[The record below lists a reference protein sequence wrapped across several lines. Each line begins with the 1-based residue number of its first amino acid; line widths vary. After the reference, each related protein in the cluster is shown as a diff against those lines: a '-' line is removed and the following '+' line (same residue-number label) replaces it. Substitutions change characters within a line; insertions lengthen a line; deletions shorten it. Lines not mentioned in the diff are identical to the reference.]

1 MLERIQQLVN
11 AVNDP
16 RSDVA
21 TKRQGIELLNEIK
34 SSENAME
41 IFISLVINENS
52 NDLLKFYG
60 LSTIV
65 ELMAEGSNAN
75 ANSLNLVKFEIT
87 KWLKFQILA
96 NKQTRLPDFLMN
108 KISEVLTT
116 LFMLMYSDCN
126 GNQWNS
132 FFDDLMSLF
141 QVDSAISNT
150 SPTTDGNNLSG
161 LEFFNKLCL
170 MINCEIADQNFV
182 RSKESQLKNNNIKDW
197 MRDNDIMK
205 LNNIWFQFLK
215 LDEQVVSQ
223 FPGLINSTLDCIGS
237 FISWIDINLII
248 DANNYYLQL
257 IYKFLN
263 HKETKISCY
272 NCILAI
278 ISKKMKPMDKLAF
291 LNMINLTDELTY
303 YHQAISMNP
312 QIITFDNLEVWESL
326 TKLITS
332 FGMEF
337 TIIIEQ
343 TNDDPK
349 LDTLYK
355 QSVIS
360 NVDTILLEKI
370 IPILLEFMNNEFDS
384 ITGKTFPFW
393 SNYLAFLKKYKASSP
408 NFIPLHKDFLNN
420 FQQIC
425 FRRMKFS
432 DDEVTQDDFEEFNE
446 TIRFKLKNF
455 QEIIV
460 VIDPSLFLNN
470 ITQEISANLMNC
482 KNENWQVFELT
493 IYQIFNLSE
502 CIKNNYFGLIKNE
515 IMTSQ
520 PSLTLVRF
528 LNELL
533 MMKDFLLTIDNEQIQ
548 ILFME
553 LIVKNYNFIFS
564 ASANT
569 ANATDDDEKYLL
581 ILNIFMSPFAMFNK
595 RENVRLR
602 SWYLFTRLLKL
613 TRINLKKIL
622 YTNKTL
628 VNEITNKISPLLHIK
643 IASINSQGTDDND
656 TIFDNQLYL
665 FEGIGFI
672 ITLNNNNQDTA
683 SSSSSSSSSSTT
695 ATTATMNY
703 DILDQIL
710 TPLFTQLEGCITQG
724 ASPIVILECHHI
736 LMAIGTLARGLHIGL
751 VPENQV
757 NNMVVNKKLINDSLV
772 HKFSNIAEV
781 ILVTFSFFNKFEN
794 IRDAS
799 RFTFARL
806 IPILN
811 NKILPFI
818 NKLIELILSSTDL
831 KSWEMIDFLGFL
843 SQLIHMF
850 NTDLNCYQLFNQL
863 LTPLINK
870 VHSIIKEIDEQHDQ
884 QASINK
890 PIDNSVTTTAA
901 VNKNIVVTDSYRDKI
916 LLKKA
921 YFTFLQSFTN
931 NSVTSILLSDIN
943 RSILPVILN
952 DLVTYTP
959 QEIQETSMMKVSL
972 NVLSNFIKRFG
983 NGSCLDNDDINR
995 DPNLK
1000 IDGLNEYFIMKCVP
1014 IIFEIPFNPIYK
1026 FNIKE
1031 GNFKTMASDLARLLR
1046 ELFLV
1051 NNNPTTNDNEC
1062 VKYLTQ
1068 IYLPQIQLP
1077 QELSI
1082 QLVNMLTTMGQKQ
1095 FEKWFVVNFISV
1107 LKQDQ

>member
-21 TKRQGIELLNEIK
+21 TKRQAIELLNGIK
-34 SSENAME
+34 SSENALE

-60 LSTIV
+60 LSTLI
-65 ELMAEGSNAN
+65 ELMTEGVNAN
-75 ANSLNLVKFEIT
+75 PNGLNLVKFEIT
-87 KWLKFQILA
+87 KWLKFQVLG
-96 NKQTRLPDFLMN
+96 NKQTKLPDFLMN

-150 SPTTDGNNLSG
+150 SPSTDGNILLG

-170 MINCEIADQNFV
+170 MINSEIADQSFI

-205 LNNIWFQFLK
+205 LSNVWFQCLK
-215 LDEQVVSQ
+215 LDEQIVSQ
-223 FPGLINSTLDCIGS
+223 CPGLINSTLDCIGS

-263 HKETKISCY
+263 LKETKISCY

-291 LNMINLTDELTY
+291 LNMINLTNELTY

-332 FGMEF
+332 FGIEF

-343 TNDDPK
+343 VNDDQK

-360 NVDTILLEKI
+360 NVDSILLEKI

-384 ITGKTFPFW
+384 ITAKTFPFW

-408 NFIPLHKDFLNN
+408 NFVPLHKDFLDN

-425 FRRMKFS
+425 FKRMKFS

-446 TIRFKLKNF
+446 TVRFKLKNF

-470 ITQEISANLMNC
+470 ISQEISANLMNC
-482 KNENWQVFELT
+482 KNESWQVFELT

-502 CIKNNYFGLIKNE
+502 CIKNNYFGLNKNE

-533 MMKDFLLTIDNEQIQ
+533 MMKDFLLAIDNEQIQ

-564 ASANT
+564 TSANT

-581 ILNIFMSPFAMFNK
+581 ILNIFMSSFAMFNK

-602 SWYLFTRLLKL
+602 SWYLFTRFLKL

-622 YTNKTL
+622 FANKNL

-643 IASINSQGTDDND
+643 VTSINAQGTDDND
-656 TIFDNQLYL
+656 TIFDNQLYI

-672 ITLNNNNQDTA
+672 ITLNNSSQELTAATA
-683 SSSSSSSSSSTT
+683 STPID
-695 ATTATMNY
+695 Y

-724 ASPIVILECHHI
+724 ASPVVILECHHI

-757 NNMVVNKKLINDSLV
+757 NNMVVNKKLINDSLI

-806 IPILN
+806 IPILS

-850 NTDLNCYQLFNQL
+850 HTDTDCYQLFNQL

-870 VHSIIKEIDEQHDQ
+870 VHSIIEEIDEQHDQ
-884 QASINK
+884 QSSSNK
-890 PIDNSVTTTAA
+890 PIDTAVTATS

-921 YFTFLQSFTN
+921 YCTFLQSFTN
-931 NSVTSILLSDIN
+931 NSVTSILLSDVN
-943 RSILPVILN
+943 RAILPVILN

-972 NVLSNFIKRFG
+972 NVLCNFIKCFG
-983 NGSCLDNDDINR
+983 NGTCLDNDDINK

-1031 GNFKTMASDLARLLR
+1031 GNFKTMAYDLARLLR
-1046 ELFLV
+1046 GLFIV
-1051 NNNPTTNDNEC
+1051 SSNPTTNENEC

-1077 QELSI
+1077 QELTI

-1095 FEKWFVVNFISV
+1095 FEKWFVDNFISV
-1107 LKQDQ
+1107 LKQGQ

>member
-21 TKRQGIELLNEIK
+21 IKRQAIELLNGIK
-34 SSENAME
+34 SSENALE

-60 LSTIV
+60 LSTLI
-65 ELMAEGSNAN
+65 ELMTEGVNAN
-75 ANSLNLVKFEIT
+75 PNGLNLVKFEIT
-87 KWLKFQILA
+87 KWLKFQVLG
-96 NKQTRLPDFLMN
+96 NKQTKLPDFLMN

-150 SPTTDGNNLSG
+150 SPSTDGNILLG

-170 MINCEIADQNFV
+170 MINSEIADQSFI

-205 LNNIWFQFLK
+205 LSNVWFQCLK
-215 LDEQVVSQ
+215 LDEQIVSQ
-223 FPGLINSTLDCIGS
+223 CPGLINSTLDCIGS

-263 HKETKISCY
+263 LKETKISCY

-291 LNMINLTDELTY
+291 LNMINLTNELTY

-332 FGMEF
+332 FGIEF

-343 TNDDPK
+343 VNDDQK

-360 NVDTILLEKI
+360 NVDSILLEKI

-384 ITGKTFPFW
+384 ITAKTFPFW

-408 NFIPLHKDFLNN
+408 NFVPLHKDFLDN

-425 FRRMKFS
+425 FKRMKFS

-446 TIRFKLKNF
+446 TVRFKLKNF

-470 ITQEISANLMNC
+470 ISQEISANLMNC
-482 KNENWQVFELT
+482 KNESWQVFELT

-502 CIKNNYFGLIKNE
+502 CIKNNYFGLNKNE

-533 MMKDFLLTIDNEQIQ
+533 MMKDFLLAIDNEQIQ

-564 ASANT
+564 TSANT

-581 ILNIFMSPFAMFNK
+581 ILNIFMSSFAMFNK

-602 SWYLFTRLLKL
+602 SWYLFTRFLKL

-622 YTNKTL
+622 FANKNL

-643 IASINSQGTDDND
+643 VTSINAQGTDDND
-656 TIFDNQLYL
+656 TIFDNQLYI

-672 ITLNNNNQDTA
+672 ITLNNSSQELTA
-683 SSSSSSSSSSTT
+683 AT
-695 ATTATMNY
+695 ANTPIDY

-724 ASPIVILECHHI
+724 ASPVVILECHHI

-757 NNMVVNKKLINDSLV
+757 NNMVVNKKLINDSLI

-806 IPILN
+806 IPILS

-850 NTDLNCYQLFNQL
+850 HTDTDCYQLFNQL

-870 VHSIIKEIDEQHDQ
+870 VHSIIEEIDEQHDQ
-884 QASINK
+884 QSSSNK
-890 PIDNSVTTTAA
+890 PIDTAVTATS

-921 YFTFLQSFTN
+921 YCTFLQSFTN

-943 RSILPVILN
+943 RAILPVILN

-972 NVLSNFIKRFG
+972 NVLCNFIKCFG
-983 NGSCLDNDDINR
+983 NGTCLDNDDINK

-1031 GNFKTMASDLARLLR
+1031 GNFKTMAYDLARLLR
-1046 ELFLV
+1046 ELFIV
-1051 NNNPTTNDNEC
+1051 SSNPTTNENEC

-1077 QELSI
+1077 QELTI

-1095 FEKWFVVNFISV
+1095 FEKWFVDNFISV
-1107 LKQDQ
+1107 LKQGQ

>member
-1 MLERIQQLVN
+1 
-11 AVNDP
+11 
-16 RSDVA
+16 
-21 TKRQGIELLNEIK
+21 
-34 SSENAME
+34 
-41 IFISLVINENS
+41 
-52 NDLLKFYG
+52 
-60 LSTIV
+60 
-65 ELMAEGSNAN
+65 
-75 ANSLNLVKFEIT
+75 
-87 KWLKFQILA
+87 
-96 NKQTRLPDFLMN
+96 
-108 KISEVLTT
+108 
-116 LFMLMYSDCN
+116 
-126 GNQWNS
+126 
-132 FFDDLMSLF
+132 
-141 QVDSAISNT
+141 
-150 SPTTDGNNLSG
+150 
-161 LEFFNKLCL
+161 
-170 MINCEIADQNFV
+170 MINSEIADQSFI

-205 LNNIWFQFLK
+205 LSNVWFQCLK
-215 LDEQVVSQ
+215 LDEQIVSQ
-223 FPGLINSTLDCIGS
+223 CPGLINSTLDCIGS

-263 HKETKISCY
+263 LKETKISCY

-291 LNMINLTDELTY
+291 LNMINLTNELTY

-332 FGMEF
+332 FGIEF

-343 TNDDPK
+343 VNDDQK

-360 NVDTILLEKI
+360 NVDSILLEKI

-384 ITGKTFPFW
+384 ITAKTFPFW

-408 NFIPLHKDFLNN
+408 NFVPLHKDFLDN

-425 FRRMKFS
+425 FKRMKFS

-446 TIRFKLKNF
+446 TVRFKLKNF

-470 ITQEISANLMNC
+470 ISQEISANLMNC
-482 KNENWQVFELT
+482 KNESWQIFELT

-502 CIKNNYFGLIKNE
+502 CTKNNYFGLNKNE

-533 MMKDFLLTIDNEQIQ
+533 MMKDFLLAIDNEQIQ

-564 ASANT
+564 TSANT

-581 ILNIFMSPFAMFNK
+581 ILNIFMSSFAMFNK

-602 SWYLFTRLLKL
+602 SWYLFTRFLKL

-622 YTNKTL
+622 FANKNL

-643 IASINSQGTDDND
+643 VTSINAQGTDDND
-656 TIFDNQLYL
+656 TIFDNQLYI

-672 ITLNNNNQDTA
+672 ITLNNSSQELTA
-683 SSSSSSSSSSTT
+683 AT
-695 ATTATMNY
+695 ANTPIDY

-724 ASPIVILECHHI
+724 ASPVVILECHHI

-757 NNMVVNKKLINDSLV
+757 NNMVVNKKLINDSLI

-806 IPILN
+806 IPILS

-850 NTDLNCYQLFNQL
+850 HTDTDCYQLFNQL

-870 VHSIIKEIDEQHDQ
+870 VHSIIEEIDEQHDQ
-884 QASINK
+884 QSSSNK
-890 PIDNSVTTTAA
+890 PIDTAVTATS

-921 YFTFLQSFTN
+921 YCTFLQSFTN

-943 RSILPVILN
+943 RAILPVILN

-972 NVLSNFIKRFG
+972 NVLCNFIKCFG
-983 NGSCLDNDDINR
+983 NGTCLDNDDINK

-1031 GNFKTMASDLARLLR
+1031 GNFKTMAYDLARLLR
-1046 ELFLV
+1046 ELFIV
-1051 NNNPTTNDNEC
+1051 SSNPTTNENEC

-1077 QELSI
+1077 QELTI

-1095 FEKWFVVNFISV
+1095 FEKWFVDNFISV
-1107 LKQDQ
+1107 LKQGQ

>member
-21 TKRQGIELLNEIK
+21 TKRQAIELLNGIK
-34 SSENAME
+34 SSENALE
-41 IFISLVINENS
+41 IFISLIINENS

-60 LSTIV
+60 LSTLV
-65 ELMAEGSNAN
+65 ELMTEGLN
-75 ANSLNLVKFEIT
+75 ANSNGLNMIKFEIT
-87 KWLKFQILA
+87 KWIKFQVLA
-96 NKQTRLPDFLMN
+96 NKQTKLPDFLMN

-132 FFDDLMSLF
+132 FFDDLMNLF
-141 QVDSAISNT
+141 QVDSAIST
-150 SPTTDGNNLSG
+150 PSPSTDGNIFLG

-170 MINCEIADQNFV
+170 MINSEIADQSFI

-205 LNNIWFQFLK
+205 LSNVWFQCLK

-223 FPGLINSTLDCIGS
+223 YPGLINSTLDCIGS

-291 LNMINLTDELTY
+291 LNMINLTNELTY

-312 QIITFDNLEVWESL
+312 QIITFDNLEVWETL

-332 FGMEF
+332 FGTEF

-343 TNDDPK
+343 VNDDPK

-420 FQQIC
+420 FQQVC
-425 FRRMKFS
+425 FKRMKFS
-432 DDEVTQDDFEEFNE
+432 DDEITQDDFEEFNE

-455 QEIIV
+455 QEVIV

-470 ITQEISANLMNC
+470 ITQEISVNLMNC

-502 CIKNNYFGLIKNE
+502 CIKNNYFGLNKNE

-533 MMKDFLLTIDNEQIQ
+533 MMKEFLLTIDNEQIQ

-564 ASANT
+564 TSANT
-569 ANATDDDEKYLL
+569 SNATDDDEKYLL
-581 ILNIFMSPFAMFNK
+581 ILNIFTSSFAMFNK
-595 RENVRLR
+595 RETVRLR
-602 SWYLFTRLLKL
+602 SWYLFTRFLKL

-622 YTNKTL
+622 FANKNL

-643 IASINSQGTDDND
+643 VTSINAQGTDDND
-656 TIFDNQLYL
+656 TIFDNQLYI

-672 ITLNNNNQDTA
+672 ITLNNSSQEHTSATATA
-683 SSSSSSSSSSTT
+683 STS
-695 ATTATMNY
+695 MNY

-724 ASPIVILECHHI
+724 ASPVIILECHHI

-757 NNMVVNKKLINDSLV
+757 NNMMVNKKLINDSLI

-806 IPILN
+806 IPILS

-818 NKLIELILSSTDL
+818 NKLIELILSSADL

-850 NTDLNCYQLFNQL
+850 HTDIDCYQLFNHL

-870 VHSIIKEIDEQHDQ
+870 VHFIIDDIDGQHEQQ
-884 QASINK
+884 SSINK
-890 PIDNSVTTTAA
+890 PIDTTVTATSSA
-901 VNKNIVVTDSYRDKI
+901 NKNIVVTDSYRDKI

-921 YFTFLQSFTN
+921 YYTFLQSFTN

-943 RSILPVILN
+943 RAILPIILD

-972 NVLSNFIKRFG
+972 NVLCNFIKCFG
-983 NGSCLDNDDINR
+983 KGSCLDNNDINK

-1046 ELFLV
+1046 ELFIV
-1051 NNNPTTNDNEC
+1051 SNNLTTNENEC

-1077 QELSI
+1077 QEITI
-1082 QLVNMLTTMGQKQ
+1082 QLVNTLTTVGQKQ
-1095 FEKWFVVNFISV
+1095 FEKWFVVNFISL

>member
-21 TKRQGIELLNEIK
+21 TKRQAIELLNEIK
-34 SSENAME
+34 SSDNAME

-60 LSTIV
+60 LSTLI
-65 ELMAEGSNAN
+65 ELMTEGLKAN
-75 ANSLNLVKFEIT
+75 ANGLNLIKFEIT
-87 KWLKFQILA
+87 KWLKFQVLA
-96 NKQTRLPDFLMN
+96 NKQAKLPDFLMN

-132 FFDDLMSLF
+132 FFDDLMNLF
-141 QVDSAISNT
+141 QVDSAISSI
-150 SPTTDGNNLSG
+150 SPTTDGNSLLG

-170 MINCEIADQNFV
+170 MINSEIADQSFI

-205 LNNIWFQFLK
+205 LNNVWFQCLK

-223 FPGLINSTLDCIGS
+223 CPGLINSTLDCIGS

-263 HKETKISCY
+263 HKETKISCH

-291 LNMINLTDELTY
+291 LNMINLTNELSY
-303 YHQAISMNP
+303 YHQSISMNP

-326 TKLITS
+326 VKLITS

-355 QSVIS
+355 ESVIS

-384 ITGKTFPFW
+384 ITGNTFPFW
-393 SNYLAFLKKYKASSP
+393 SNYLAFLKKYKSSSP
-408 NFIPLHKDFLNN
+408 NFLPLHKDFLDN

-425 FRRMKFS
+425 FKRMKFS
-432 DDEVTQDDFEEFNE
+432 DDEITQDDFEEFNE
-446 TIRFKLKNF
+446 AIRFKLKIF

-460 VIDPSLFLNN
+460 VIDPILFANN
-470 ITQEISANLMNC
+470 ITQEISTNLMNC
-482 KNENWQVFELT
+482 KNESWQVFELT

-502 CIKNNYFGLIKNE
+502 CIKNNYFGLNKNE

-564 ASANT
+564 TSANT
-569 ANATDDDEKYLL
+569 ASATDDDEKYLL

-602 SWYLFTRLLKL
+602 SWYLFTRFLKL

-622 YTNKTL
+622 FTNKSL
-628 VNEITNKISPLLHIK
+628 VNEITNKISPLLQIK
-643 IASINSQGTDDND
+643 VTSINAQGTDDND
-656 TIFDNQLYL
+656 TIFDNQLYI

-672 ITLNNNNQDTA
+672 VTLNN
-683 SSSSSSSSSSTT
+683 SSHDPAT
-695 ATTATMNY
+695 ATDSMDY

-724 ASPIVILECHHI
+724 ASPVVILECHHI

-757 NNMVVNKKLINDSLV
+757 NNMMVNKKLINDSLI

-850 NTDLNCYQLFNQL
+850 HADLDCYQLFNQL
-863 LTPLINK
+863 LSPLINK
-870 VHSIIKEIDEQHDQ
+870 VHSIIKEIDEQHHQ

-890 PIDNSVTTTAA
+890 SIDNTLTTTASA
-901 VNKNIVVTDSYRDKI
+901 NKNIVVTDSYRDKV

-921 YFTFLQSFTN
+921 YYTFLQSFTN

-943 RSILPVILN
+943 RSILPITLN

-972 NVLSNFIKRFG
+972 NVLCNFIKCFG
-983 NGSCLDNDDINR
+983 SGSCLDNDDINR

-1000 IDGLNEYFIMKCVP
+1000 IDGLNEFFIMKCVP
-1014 IIFEIPFNPIYK
+1014 MIFEIPFNPIYK

-1051 NNNPTTNDNEC
+1051 NNNPTTNENEC

-1095 FEKWFVVNFISV
+1095 FEKWFVDNFISV

>member
-21 TKRQGIELLNEIK
+21 TKRQAIELLNEIK
-34 SSENAME
+34 SSDNAME

-60 LSTIV
+60 LSTLI
-65 ELMAEGSNAN
+65 ELMTEGLKAN
-75 ANSLNLVKFEIT
+75 ANGLNLIKFEIT
-87 KWLKFQILA
+87 KWLKFQVLA
-96 NKQTRLPDFLMN
+96 NKQAKLPDFLMN

-132 FFDDLMSLF
+132 FFDDLMNLF
-141 QVDSAISNT
+141 QVDSAISSI
-150 SPTTDGNNLSG
+150 SPTTDGNSLLG

-170 MINCEIADQNFV
+170 MINSEIADQSFI

-205 LNNIWFQFLK
+205 LNNVWFQCLK

-223 FPGLINSTLDCIGS
+223 CPGLINSTLDCIGS

-263 HKETKISCY
+263 HKETKISCH

-291 LNMINLTDELTY
+291 LNMINLTNELSY
-303 YHQAISMNP
+303 YHQSISMNP

-326 TKLITS
+326 VKLITS

-355 QSVIS
+355 ESVIS

-384 ITGKTFPFW
+384 ITGNTFPFW
-393 SNYLAFLKKYKASSP
+393 SNYLAFLKKYKSSSP
-408 NFIPLHKDFLNN
+408 NFLPLHKDFLNN

-425 FRRMKFS
+425 FKRMKFS
-432 DDEVTQDDFEEFNE
+432 DDEITQDDFEEFNE
-446 TIRFKLKNF
+446 AIRFKLKIF

-460 VIDPSLFLNN
+460 VIDPILFANN
-470 ITQEISANLMNC
+470 ITQEISTNLMNC
-482 KNENWQVFELT
+482 KNESWQVFELT

-502 CIKNNYFGLIKNE
+502 CIKNNYFGLNKNE

-564 ASANT
+564 TSANT
-569 ANATDDDEKYLL
+569 ASATDDDEKYLL

-602 SWYLFTRLLKL
+602 SWYLFTRFLKL

-622 YTNKTL
+622 FTNKSL
-628 VNEITNKISPLLHIK
+628 VNEITNKISPLLQIK
-643 IASINSQGTDDND
+643 VTSINAQGTDDND
-656 TIFDNQLYL
+656 TIFDNQLYI

-672 ITLNNNNQDTA
+672 VTLNN
-683 SSSSSSSSSSTT
+683 SSHDPAT
-695 ATTATMNY
+695 ATDSMDY

-724 ASPIVILECHHI
+724 ASPVVILECHHI

-757 NNMVVNKKLINDSLV
+757 NNMMVNKKLINDSLI

-850 NTDLNCYQLFNQL
+850 HADLDCYQLFNQL
-863 LTPLINK
+863 LSPLINK
-870 VHSIIKEIDEQHDQ
+870 VHSIIKEIDEQHHQ

-890 PIDNSVTTTAA
+890 SIDNTLTTTASA
-901 VNKNIVVTDSYRDKI
+901 NKNIVVTDSYRDKV

-921 YFTFLQSFTN
+921 YYTFLQSFTN

-943 RSILPVILN
+943 RSILPITLN

-972 NVLSNFIKRFG
+972 NVLCNFIKCFG
-983 NGSCLDNDDINR
+983 SGSCLDNDDINR

-1000 IDGLNEYFIMKCVP
+1000 IDGLNEFFIMKCVP
-1014 IIFEIPFNPIYK
+1014 MIFEIPFNPIYK

-1051 NNNPTTNDNEC
+1051 NNNPTTNENEC

-1095 FEKWFVVNFISV
+1095 FEKWFVDNFISV